1 LVIAPVYELHTGFP
15 YSVQNEFREYVGPRN
30 TRRFPEFS
38 SFDLQVSRPVS
49 IPVHNDKR
57 IRARVGFAVFNLL
70 NHFNPRDVQ
79 TIDDSTRFGAF
90 FNNPWREYRGKFTV
104 EF

>member
-1 LVIAPVYELHTGFP
+1 MYDLHTGFP
-15 YSVQNEFREYVGPRN
+15 YSVQNEYREYIGRRN
-30 TRRFPEFS
+30 SRRFPEFS

-49 IPVHNDKR
+49 IPLRGDRRLKA
-57 IRARVGFAVFNLL
+57 RAGLAVFNLF

-79 TIDDSTRFGAF
+79 SIEESARFGGF
-90 FNNPWREYRGKFTV
+90 YNNAWREFRGKFVV